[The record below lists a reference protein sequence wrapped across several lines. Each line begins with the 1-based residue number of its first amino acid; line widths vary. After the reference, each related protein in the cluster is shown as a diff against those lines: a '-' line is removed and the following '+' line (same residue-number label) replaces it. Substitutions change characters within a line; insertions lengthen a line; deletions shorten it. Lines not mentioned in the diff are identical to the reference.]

1 MPRCS
6 AIFEVSLCQL
16 LSLSGMVGPLWDL
29 CECQVE
35 FGNVLQRSMMQIYHF
50 LLCINS
56 IQTRV

>member
-16 LSLSGMVGPLWDL
+16 LSLSPLWDL

-50 LLCINS
+50 VLCIKS